1 MGLNFSQG
9 FTGSTS
15 LLTDNGSTKLSGTG
29 LQLTDGGILES
40 ASAFSTNPID
50 VTHFA
55 TQFTFQIINTTS
67 PGADGFTFT
76 IQGVSPTALGSSGGE
91 LGYGGIPS
99 SVAIKFDLYSNL
111 GEGFNSTGLY
121 TGGADPTIAGS
132 IDLSGSGIDLH
143 DQDVFNAALT
153 YDGTTLRVTITD
165 TVTGAAASQ
174 SYLVNIPA
182 VVGGNTAY
190 VGFTAGTGDN
200 TASQTIQSW
209 TYSPTSLIPPAAP
222 ATLAAAGGTNQVTL
236 NWAPSA
242 GATTYN
248 IYRATS
254 PGAEGAIPYAT
265 GVTSTSFID
274 PSAASGTTYY
284 YQVTAANA
292 SGASPKSTEA
302 SAITT
307 PAAPAN
313 VMAVG
318 GTNQVSLT
326 WGASLGASSYNIY
339 RATSPGAEG
348 LTPFQSGITTTSF
361 LNTGLGAGVTYY
373 YQVTAVDTSGES
385 GKSVEASAMTASV
398 IPTTVT
404 AVGGI
409 NQVSL
414 TWSASLGA
422 TSYNIYRA
430 TSSGAEG
437 LAPFQTG
444 ITKTSFL
451 DTSVTA
457 GTTYYYQVTAVNA
470 GSESGRSSEASATT
484 APATPATLTG
494 VGGINQVSL
503 TWSASLGAATY
514 SIYRAASPGAE
525 GTTPYRTGITSTS
538 FLDTGLASGTTYYYQ
553 ITAVNPAGESSKS
566 AETSATPVAVG
577 LNFGSGFAKAGGS
590 LDFNGAAKINGTAL
604 ELTDGGTGEAAS
616 AFSATRIDV
625 TRFSTQFTFQI
636 LNTTNPSAD
645 GFTFAIQ
652 GAGPTA
658 LGPGGGGLGY
668 GPDSPGNGVGIPNSV
683 AIKFDL
689 YSNAGEGNDSTGLF
703 TNGAPP
709 TNVGSID
716 LTSTGVN
723 LHSQHVFNVLMTYD
737 GTTLKVTITDTAT
750 NVSASQSYTVNI
762 PAVIGGSTGYVGFTG
777 GTGGLTAMQSI
788 LTWIYTPSTPAPSAP
803 TGLSATATGSQ
814 ISLTWA
820 ASTGA
825 TSYNVYRS
833 STSGGEGLTP
843 LRTGMTGTSFVDT
856 GVASG
861 GRYFYQVSAVGAGG
875 ESAKSVEASA
885 TLIPAV
891 PTNVSATASASQV
904 TLTWT
909 ASSGATSY
917 RVYRGLTSGAEGSTP
932 FQAGLTSPSFTDT
945 AVNLNTTYY
954 YQVTA
959 VNAAGE
965 SGRSLEVSATT
976 PKPGLNFS
984 GGFSGA
990 ATQLTLNQSAKI
1002 NGSALQLTD
1011 GGTSETASAF
1021 STARF
1026 DITKFTT
1033 QFNFQLLSATADGF
1047 TFTIQGVAA
1056 NVVGGGGGLLGY
1068 GGLSKSVAVK
1078 FDIYNNAGEGTS
1090 STGLYSNGATPEN
1103 VGSINLTPA
1112 GINLR
1117 SGHVFSASM
1126 TYDGATLKITIT
1138 DTSTNVS
1145 ASQSYSVNIPAII
1158 GGNTAFI
1165 GFTGASGGLTAIQKI
1180 LSWTYSLPS
1189 KPAVPTGFTAT
1200 AGAQQVMLSWA
1211 ASAGATTYNVYRSTT
1226 SGGEGATPVSTGVT
1240 ATSFTDTGLTAG
1252 TTYYYQVT
1260 AVNAQGESGKSNEA
1274 SATPTSAPGLNFSS
1288 GFASAGGVLTL
1299 NGAAKVNGTALQ
1311 LTDGGSAEAA
1321 SVFSTS
1327 AVNVSSF
1334 STQFS
1339 FQLQD
1344 TTNPGADGFT
1354 FCIQGVGPTALGLSG
1369 GAMGYGT
1376 DAPGDGGGI
1385 AKSVAVKFKLYNSV
1399 GEGNDST
1406 GLLTN
1411 GGPPTTVNS
1420 VDLTNTGINL
1430 HNGDVF
1436 NVAMTY
1442 DGTTLKVTI
1451 TDTVT
1456 QATASQSYAVN
1467 IPSLVGG
1474 NTAYVGFTG
1483 GTGGLTAVQKILNW
1497 TYTPG

>member
-1 MGLNFSQG
+1 MAWTDNATNESGYVIEDSTDGVNFAQVGTAPVNATAFQVQNLQASTAYIFRVRAVNSLGSSSPSNLAAVTTLAPVGSVGLNFSQG

-484 APATPATLTG
+484 APLPRRRSRAWAE
-494 VGGINQVSL
+494 
-503 TWSASLGAATY
+503 
-514 SIYRAASPGAE
+514 SIKCLSPGQLLWAPPLTASTAPPAPE
-525 GTTPYRTGITSTS
+525 RKALRPTG
-538 FLDTGLASGTTYYYQ
+538 
-553 ITAVNPAGESSKS
+553 PESRQ
-566 AETSATPVAVG
+566 
-577 LNFGSGFAKAGGS
+577 L
-590 LDFNGAAKINGTAL
+590 
-604 ELTDGGTGEAAS
+604 
-616 AFSATRIDV
+616 
-625 TRFSTQFTFQI
+625 RFST
-636 LNTTNPSAD
+636 PA
-645 GFTFAIQ
+645 
-652 GAGPTA
+652 
-658 LGPGGGGLGY
+658 
-668 GPDSPGNGVGIPNSV
+668 SP
-683 AIKFDL
+683 
-689 YSNAGEGNDSTGLF
+689 
-703 TNGAPP
+703 
-709 TNVGSID
+709 
-716 LTSTGVN
+716 
-723 LHSQHVFNVLMTYD
+723 
-737 GTTLKVTITDTAT
+737 
-750 NVSASQSYTVNI
+750 
-762 PAVIGGSTGYVGFTG
+762 
-777 GTGGLTAMQSI
+777 
-788 LTWIYTPSTPAPSAP
+788 
-803 TGLSATATGSQ
+803 
-814 ISLTWA
+814 
-820 ASTGA
+820 
-825 TSYNVYRS
+825 
-833 STSGGEGLTP
+833 
-843 LRTGMTGTSFVDT
+843 
-856 GVASG
+856 
-861 GRYFYQVSAVGAGG
+861 
-875 ESAKSVEASA
+875 
-885 TLIPAV
+885 
-891 PTNVSATASASQV
+891 
-904 TLTWT
+904 
-909 ASSGATSY
+909 
-917 RVYRGLTSGAEGSTP
+917 AE
-932 FQAGLTSPSFTDT
+932 
-945 AVNLNTTYY
+945 
-954 YQVTA
+954 
-959 VNAAGE
+959 
-965 SGRSLEVSATT
+965 R
-976 PKPGLNFS
+976 
-984 GGFSGA
+984 
-990 ATQLTLNQSAKI
+990 
-1002 NGSALQLTD
+1002 
-1011 GGTSETASAF
+1011 
-1021 STARF
+1021 
-1026 DITKFTT
+1026 
-1033 QFNFQLLSATADGF
+1033 
-1047 TFTIQGVAA
+1047 
-1056 NVVGGGGGLLGY
+1056 
-1068 GGLSKSVAVK
+1068 
-1078 FDIYNNAGEGTS
+1078 
-1090 STGLYSNGATPEN
+1090 
-1103 VGSINLTPA
+1103 
-1112 GINLR
+1112 
-1117 SGHVFSASM
+1117 
-1126 TYDGATLKITIT
+1126 
-1138 DTSTNVS
+1138 
-1145 ASQSYSVNIPAII
+1145 
-1158 GGNTAFI
+1158 
-1165 GFTGASGGLTAIQKI
+1165 
-1180 LSWTYSLPS
+1180 
-1189 KPAVPTGFTAT
+1189 
-1200 AGAQQVMLSWA
+1200 
-1211 ASAGATTYNVYRSTT
+1211 
-1226 SGGEGATPVSTGVT
+1226 
-1240 ATSFTDTGLTAG
+1240 
-1252 TTYYYQVT
+1252 
-1260 AVNAQGESGKSNEA
+1260 
-1274 SATPTSAPGLNFSS
+1274 
-1288 GFASAGGVLTL
+1288 
-1299 NGAAKVNGTALQ
+1299 
-1311 LTDGGSAEAA
+1311 
-1321 SVFSTS
+1321 
-1327 AVNVSSF
+1327 
-1334 STQFS
+1334 
-1339 FQLQD
+1339 
-1344 TTNPGADGFT
+1344 
-1354 FCIQGVGPTALGLSG
+1354 
-1369 GAMGYGT
+1369 
-1376 DAPGDGGGI
+1376 
-1385 AKSVAVKFKLYNSV
+1385 
-1399 GEGNDST
+1399 
-1406 GLLTN
+1406 
-1411 GGPPTTVNS
+1411 PTTIKS
-1420 VDLTNTGINL
+1420 RR
-1430 HNGDVF
+1430 
-1436 NVAMTY
+1436 
-1442 DGTTLKVTI
+1442 
-1451 TDTVT
+1451 
-1456 QATASQSYAVN
+1456 
-1467 IPSLVGG
+1467 
-1474 NTAYVGFTG
+1474 
-1483 GTGGLTAVQKILNW
+1483 
-1497 TYTPG
+1497 